1 MFARLSLGIMN
12 DFNNALATIAYA
24 IDLSLKHSLPE
35 KPTSFLMT
43 ALGTVERGQ
52 RLTDQMLRF
61 AERGRAPHL
70 PCIIKP
76 MFDELQVLV
85 GPAVEPGV
93 TLSFDCDDPNLV
105 LHCNQTHLETTLV
118 EMLVERSGALTGL
131 GFPGR
136 IRVGASEAGPSK
148 VLANLTMRHTG
159 EAGFVEI
166 TVSDNGPPLPET
178 VVTDLETPWS
188 QDSVPSVGAG
198 EAFNDARRFADSV
211 GGELRLISN
220 GVEGVTLGLVLP
232 VEPGGSVPPPIWQA
246 RPERGQGETVFV
258 VEDEASLL
266 LMLQEE
272 LEDLGYRVIS
282 ATSGVA
288 ALGLIEQGVEFDL
301 VITDIVLPGEIN
313 GFDLAAKIQD
323 LRHGAAVLYMSGY
336 TGFGKADMGPAKAPI
351 LKKPAPPAELAR
363 AVRSVLAKRM
373 H

>member
-1 MFARLSLGIMN
+1 MPS
-12 DFNNALATIAYA
+12 
-24 IDLSLKHSLPE
+24 
-35 KPTSFLMT
+35 
-43 ALGTVERGQ
+43 
-52 RLTDQMLRF
+52 
-61 AERGRAPHL
+61 
-70 PCIIKP
+70 
-76 MFDELQVLV
+76 
-85 GPAVEPGV
+85 EP
-93 TLSFDCDDPNLV
+93 
-105 LHCNQTHLETTLV
+105 
-118 EMLVERSGALTGL
+118 
-131 GFPGR
+131 
-136 IRVGASEAGPSK
+136 
-148 VLANLTMRHTG
+148 
-159 EAGFVEI
+159 
-166 TVSDNGPPLPET
+166 
-178 VVTDLETPWS
+178 
-188 QDSVPSVGAG
+188 
-198 EAFNDARRFADSV
+198 
-211 GGELRLISN
+211 
-220 GVEGVTLGLVLP
+220 
-232 VEPGGSVPPPIWQA
+232 
-246 RPERGQGETVFV
+246 TVFV